1 MASIRELV
9 GRLSGDAWR
18 LTHAF
23 SQDVL
28 EANALLHNSA
38 ATDEEMAECMNLWC
52 LGRQPCQFGRVA
64 AKQGRIH
71 FCFVRESALREWA
84 DDDIAEKIEEE
95 KRLWKQRAAFEP
107 ERAAHSFVLVVASP
121 TVAYA
126 SADRHLRAF
135 SDRVL
140 ELAGWGAKRRGARR
154 NNAVSGDY
162 LYLREPNAEGLLGYR
177 FNLDYFA
184 CAGDGRWWHDHR
196 APGGIAFTANSTGHM
211 LAFRKMYL
219 GQGDSR
225 EWGARQAMLTI
236 ASARGSEDSRGREG
250 VGDGRATW
258 LRPLDGN
265 GEALVKGVE
274 CPFKRTPR
282 ILEGKDW
289 TRYEGWLHTDHAV
302 REEFFVE
309 RDRPPTANRPYLMDF
324 TYLYDEG
331 EEDFEVFT
339 AGRRFPCDEVWA
351 EIGRPEDWTH
361 RRRGRGVSRA
371 VEEASEVAV
380 QLETCRRWSVEREC
394 PEGEE

>member
-9 GRLSGDAWR
+9 SRLSGDRWR
-18 LTHAF
+18 LSHPF

-52 LGRQPCQFGRVA
+52 LRRQPCQFGRVA
-64 AKQGRIH
+64 AKQRRIH
-71 FCFVRESALREWA
+71 FCCIVESALREWA
-84 DDDIAEKIEEE
+84 DDDIAEKIGEE
-95 KRLWKQRAAFEP
+95 KRLWKQRAAFDP
-107 ERAAHSFVLVVASP
+107 GRAAHSFVLVVASP

-126 SADRHLRAF
+126 AADKHLRAF

-140 ELAGWGAKRRGARR
+140 ELAGWGATRRGARPR
-154 NNAVSGDY
+154 NAISGDY
-162 LYLREPNAEGLLGYR
+162 LYLREPNGEGLLGYR

-211 LAFRKMYL
+211 LAFRKTYL
-219 GQGDSR
+219 GRGDSQ
-225 EWGARQAMLTI
+225 EWAARQAMLTI
-236 ASARGSEDSRGREG
+236 ASAHGKEDVSDGEE
-250 VGDGRATW
+250 VGGGRATW
-258 LRPLDGN
+258 LRPLDAD
-265 GEALVKGVE
+265 GEALARGVR
-274 CPFKRTPR
+274 CPFEKTPR
-282 ILEGKDW
+282 SLEGKDW

-309 RDRPPTANRPYLMDF
+309 RERPATAERPYLMDF

-339 AGRRFPCDEVWA
+339 AGRRFAADEVW
-351 EIGRPEDWTH
+351 W
-361 RRRGRGVSRA
+361 
-371 VEEASEVAV
+371 
-380 QLETCRRWSVEREC
+380 
-394 PEGEE
+394 